1 MLVFGESI
9 LNDAVSIVLTTT
21 IVESGDSDV
30 EDSSMVHQVSAGIGR
45 CGRHR
50 DAQFFLAGVEC
61 PLFWYGALLTQYS
74 MCLQVFHDVLWL
86 CWDWNSGGDVEFT
99 CPEIHWS
106 LHKSKVTWQHH
117 LWPIILNRL
126 HVYFSKA
133 HPWDRRYSAKI
144 KTSNLCNTWAF
155 WIWIFFTALSLVLC
169 CASPMYLTPWQRCL
183 LALKINHALLMWCSG
198 LALERNNGNSLL
210 RHCYVPLHT
219 LQSLPSHSG

>member
-50 DAQFFLAGVEC
+50 AAKFFFAGVEYSS
-61 PLFWYGALLTQYS
+61 FWYGALLTHYS
-74 MCLQVFHDVLWL
+74 ICLQVFHDVLWL
-86 CWDWNSGGDVEFT
+86 CWDWNSGGDVEFP

-106 LHKSKVTWQHH
+106 LHKSKVSWQHH
-117 LWPIILNRL
+117 LSPIILNL
-126 HVYFSKA
+126 SF
-133 HPWDRRYSAKI
+133 
-144 KTSNLCNTWAF
+144 L
-155 WIWIFFTALSLVLC
+155 TALSLVLC

-183 LALKINHALLMWCSG
+183 LALKINHVLIMWCSG

-210 RHCYVPLHT
+210 WHCYVPLHT